1 LSEVSIGG
9 YVYVYRPYDVYVD
22 INQIGHLN
30 QISEDS
36 QLIIGGG
43 INLTVMQET
52 LSSIGSTNPDY
63 WYAVTLAEHI
73 EKIGSVS
80 VRNV

>member
-9 YVYVYRPYDVYVD
+9 YVYAYRPYDVYVD

-30 QISEDS
+30 QISKDS